1 MATLWTMPES
11 EIIEKRDK
19 LKRELEVHEEN
30 TIVNLKAWETMQGVY
45 QMLLDRY
52 EDELRKRETDA
63 I

>member
-1 MATLWTMPES
+1 MTTLWTMPES

-19 LKRELEVHEEN
+19 LKHELEVHEEC
-30 TIVNLKAWETMQGVY
+30 TIVNHKAWETMKGVY

-52 EDELRKRETDA
+52 NDELRKRETDA